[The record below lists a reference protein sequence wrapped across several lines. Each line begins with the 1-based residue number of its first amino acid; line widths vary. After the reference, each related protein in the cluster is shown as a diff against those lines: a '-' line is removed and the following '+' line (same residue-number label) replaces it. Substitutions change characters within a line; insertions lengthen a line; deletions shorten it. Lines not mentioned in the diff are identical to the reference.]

1 VQPAAPVQG
10 RPGGADIVGVAP
22 TLAPIR
28 SAYQPVA
35 AAPDGAGE
43 DDEDRPR
50 FGTGHLNATLIA
62 TAALVLV
69 VLVVAAWSIVPTLYV
84 RPDGVRARPA
94 PQPRQL
100 GQDLKRAA
108 LRLTEP
114 VTIRRR

>member
-1 VQPAAPVQG
+1 M
-10 RPGGADIVGVAP
+10 AP
-22 TLAPIR
+22 TLAPLR
-28 SAYQPVA
+28 SAYQPLA
-35 AAPDGAGE
+35 TAPDAAGGE
-43 DDEDRPR
+43 DDDAADRPR

-69 VLVVAAWSIVPTLYV
+69 VLVVAAWSLVPTLYV

-100 GQDLKRAA
+100 GDDLRRAA

>member
-1 VQPAAPVQG
+1 MP
-10 RPGGADIVGVAP
+10 P
-22 TLAPIR
+22 TLAPLR

-35 AAPDGAGE
+35 PAPDAAGGE
-43 DDEDRPR
+43 DDDGADRPR

-100 GQDLKRAA
+100 GDDLRRAA

>member
-1 VQPAAPVQG
+1 M
-10 RPGGADIVGVAP
+10 
-22 TLAPIR
+22 TPIPLVCPPRSPR
-28 SAYQPVA
+28 SAPPTSRWRRRPTPRA
-35 AAPDGAGE
+35 ARTTTTA
-43 DDEDRPR
+43 DRPR

-69 VLVVAAWSIVPTLYV
+69 VLVVAAWSLVPTLYV

-100 GQDLKRAA
+100 GDDLRRAA

>member
-1 VQPAAPVQG
+1 M
-10 RPGGADIVGVAP
+10 AP
-22 TLAPIR
+22 TLAPLR
-28 SAYQPVA
+28 SAYQPLATEPDA
-35 AAPDGAGE
+35 AGGE
-43 DDEDRPR
+43 DDDDADGPR

-69 VLVVAAWSIVPTLYV
+69 VLVVAAWSLVPTLYV

-100 GQDLKRAA
+100 GEDLRRAA

>member
-10 RPGGADIVGVAP
+10 RPPDADTHGVAP
-22 TLAPIR
+22 TLAPLR

-35 AAPDGAGE
+35 TAPDAASE
-43 DDEDRPR
+43 DDEDRAR

-62 TAALVLV
+62 TAGLVLV
-69 VLVVAAWSIVPTLYV
+69 VLVVAAWSIVPTLSV
-84 RPDGVRARPA
+84 RPDGVRARSA

-114 VTIRRR
+114 VTIRGR

>member
-1 VQPAAPVQG
+1 M
-10 RPGGADIVGVAP
+10 AP
-22 TLAPIR
+22 TLAPLR

-35 AAPDGAGE
+35 TAPDAAGGE
-43 DDEDRPR
+43 DDDDADRPR

-69 VLVVAAWSIVPTLYV
+69 VLVVAAWSLVPTLYV

-100 GQDLKRAA
+100 GEDLRRAA